1 MAKDGIGPG
10 GIAWRVAAAVALVL
24 ITFNP
29 GGRSFVHWIAHDF
42 PHLNAIQ
49 GVAGIALLICWVVYV
64 TATLRSLGALGVL
77 LLLALFAALV
87 WLAVDRGWLTL
98 DGGHVLAWI
107 ALVVTGLILGIGM
120 CWSSLRRALSGQ
132 ADVDE
137 VDSH

>member
-10 GIAWRVAAAVALVL
+10 GIAWRVAAALALVL
-24 ITFNP
+24 ATFNP
-29 GGRSFVHWIAHDF
+29 GGHSYVHWVAQVF
-42 PHLNAIQ
+42 PHLGAAQ
-49 GVAGIALLICWVVYV
+49 AVAGIALLIGWVVYA

-87 WLAVDRGWLTL
+87 WFAVDRGWLAL
-98 DGGHVLAWI
+98 GGSHVIAWI

-137 VDSH
+137 VDHH